1 MNCPDCNAEFAD
13 VRQLLAENGAG
24 VKHVPWYKFAG
35 PAKLRCPECG
45 TALKQRTLAA
55 SIAIALTFLIVFV
68 LKVAIPDNSAI
79 NVLFWSL
86 LVVACLFIPVSL
98 KWRVRLV
105 RDDS

>member
-1 MNCPDCNAEFAD
+1 MNCPDCNAEFED
-13 VRQLLAENGAG
+13 VRQLLAENEAGAER
-24 VKHVPWYKFAG
+24 VPWYKFAG

-55 SIAIALTFLIVFV
+55 SIAIALTFLVVFV
-68 LKVAIPDNSAI
+68 LKVAMPDNGVI
-79 NVLFWSL
+79 DVMFWTL
-86 LVVACLFIPVSL
+86 LVVACLVIPVSL